1 MPSKKEQPSSPS
13 RVVEYKDFTKAAL
26 ARMLAEA
33 DAGARF
39 AAMPLHKR
47 RLATEDD
54 DEDDEMTQE
63 ADEDR
68 VARAD
73 LVETTRP
80 GNAPEVDEEDLPR
93 NVVKRY
99 AEKPKK
105 GRGRA

>member
-1 MPSKKEQPSSPS
+1 MQHDKEEKYEQK

-33 DAGARF
+33 DAGQKF
-39 AAMPLHKR
+39 ASMPLHKR
-47 RLATEDD
+47 MLATEEGD
-54 DEDDEMTQE
+54 DEDSMSEE

-68 VARAD
+68 EARAD
-73 LVETTRP
+73 LVEKTRP
-80 GNAPEVDEEDLPR
+80 GNAPDITAEDLPR

-105 GRGRA
+105 KGKA